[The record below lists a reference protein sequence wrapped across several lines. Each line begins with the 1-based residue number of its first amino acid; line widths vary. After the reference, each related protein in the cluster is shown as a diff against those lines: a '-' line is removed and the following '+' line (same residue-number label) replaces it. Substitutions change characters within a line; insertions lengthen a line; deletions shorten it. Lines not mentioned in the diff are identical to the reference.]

1 MSIILKN
8 YELWTSSVFDKK
20 TISNVID
27 LKEKNPVDFEDS
39 FYKELEFGTGGMR
52 GIMGEGPNRVNKYTF
67 GKTTQGICNFL
78 KKESNEKNISVVIG
92 YDCRNNGKEL
102 QQTVS
107 NIFSSNGIKI
117 YTFDSIQPTPLVS
130 FAVRELNCN
139 CGIVLTAS
147 HNPPEYNG
155 YKVYWKDGGQIV
167 PPIDKK
173 LISEINKIKYSEIKF
188 EKEESLIEILDKGV
202 EKNYLKK
209 SLLYNNSI
217 ISNSNP
223 KKLNIVF
230 TSLHGTSYKLLPK
243 LLKKSG
249 FSNIKYVKEQMIPD
263 GNFSNVNSSNPEDE
277 SSLKEAIEIAKN
289 NNSDLVLGT
298 DPDADRFGIAVKNYN
313 GKFVHI
319 NGNQTMVVLT
329 DYLLSKLSKEKAKSF
344 IASTVVSTPM
354 MSKIAKKNSIKIMLS
369 LTGFKWIG
377 KMINDYPELEYICGG
392 EESFG
397 FLAGNHVRDKDAI
410 TSALIL
416 SELCNELKNK
426 NSSFYDRL
434 IECYI
439 NYGFFKEKLIT
450 EIAKG
455 KKGAKEIDDKI
466 NSFRKNPPK
475 LLDNSSVVKIYD
487 YKKSLLTKTKNN
499 NLSQIKLPKSNLLIF
514 ESSDGTRVAVRPSGT
529 EPKIKYYFSVNTKLN
544 SKGDFNFKNDFL
556 NKKINSLIKQFI

>member
-20 TISNVID
+20 TISNVVD

-117 YTFDSIQPTPLVS
+117 YTFDSIQPTPLIS

-155 YKVYWKDGGQIV
+155 YKVYWEDGGQIV

-173 LISEINKIKYSEIKF
+173 LISEINKIKYSEIQF

>member
-52 GIMGEGPNRVNKYTF
+52 GIMGDGPNRVNKYTF

-117 YTFDSIQPTPLVS
+117 YTFDSIQPTPLIS

-173 LISEINKIKYSEIKF
+173 LISEINKIKYSEIQF

-249 FSNIKYVKEQMIPD
+249 FSNIKYVTEQMIPD

-298 DPDADRFGIAVKNYN
+298 DPDADRFGIAVKNYD

-455 KKGAKEIDDKI
+455 KKGVKEIDDKI

>member
-8 YELWTSSVFDKK
+8 YELWTSSFFDKK

-27 LKEKNPVDFEDS
+27 LKEKNPLDFEDS

-117 YTFDSIQPTPLVS
+117 YTFDSIQPTPLIS

-173 LISEINKIKYSEIKF
+173 LISEINKIKYSEIQF

-202 EKNYLKK
+202 EKNYLRK

-544 SKGDFNFKNDFL
+544 SKGDFTFKNDFL

>member
-20 TISNVID
+20 TISNVVD

-52 GIMGEGPNRVNKYTF
+52 GIMGDGPNRVNKYTF

-117 YTFDSIQPTPLVS
+117 YTFDSIQPTPLIS

-155 YKVYWKDGGQIV
+155 YKVYWEDGGQIV

-173 LISEINKIKYSEIKF
+173 LISEINKIKYSEIQF

-202 EKNYLKK
+202 EKNYLRK

-263 GNFSNVNSSNPEDE
+263 GNFSNVNSTNPEDE

-298 DPDADRFGIAVKNYN
+298 DPDADRFGIAVKNYD

-319 NGNQTMVVLT
+319 NGNQTMAVLT

>member
-117 YTFDSIQPTPLVS
+117 YTFDSIQPTPLIS

-173 LISEINKIKYSEIKF
+173 LISEINKIKYSEIQF

-209 SLLYNNSI
+209 SLSYNNSI

-277 SSLKEAIEIAKN
+277 SSLKEAIEIAKK

>member
-117 YTFDSIQPTPLVS
+117 YTFDSIQPTPLIS

-173 LISEINKIKYSEIKF
+173 LISEINKIKYSEIQF

-298 DPDADRFGIAVKNYN
+298 DPDADRFGIAVKNNN

-475 LLDNSSVVKIYD
+475 LLDNSLVVKIYD

>member
-117 YTFDSIQPTPLVS
+117 YTFDSIQPTPLIS

-173 LISEINKIKYSEIKF
+173 LISEINKIKYSEIQF

-319 NGNQTMVVLT
+319 NGNQTMAVLT

>member
-52 GIMGEGPNRVNKYTF
+52 GIMGDGPNRVNKYTF

-117 YTFDSIQPTPLVS
+117 YTFDSIQPTPLIS

-155 YKVYWKDGGQIV
+155 YKVYWEDGGQIV

-173 LISEINKIKYSEIKF
+173 LISEINKVKYSEIQF
-188 EKEESLIEILDKGV
+188 EKEESLIVILDKGV

-298 DPDADRFGIAVKNYN
+298 DPDADRFGIAVKNYD

>member
-8 YELWTSSVFDKK
+8 YGLWTSSVFDKK
-20 TISNVID
+20 TISNVVD

-52 GIMGEGPNRVNKYTF
+52 GIMGDGPNRVNKYTF

-117 YTFDSIQPTPLVS
+117 YTFDSIQPTPLIS

-155 YKVYWKDGGQIV
+155 YKVYWEDGGQIV

-173 LISEINKIKYSEIKF
+173 LISEINKIKYSEIQF
-188 EKEESLIEILDKGV
+188 EKEDSLIEILDKGV

-263 GNFSNVNSSNPEDE
+263 GKFSNVNSSNPEDE

-298 DPDADRFGIAVKNYN
+298 DPDADRFGIAVKNYD

-329 DYLLSKLSKEKAKSF
+329 DYLLSKLSKEKTKSF

>member
-1 MSIILKN
+1 MSIIFKN

-117 YTFDSIQPTPLVS
+117 YTFDSIQPTPLIS

-173 LISEINKIKYSEIKF
+173 LISEINKIKYSEIQF

-217 ISNSNP
+217 ISNSNS

-377 KMINDYPELEYICGG
+377 KMINDYPELDYICGG

-455 KKGAKEIDDKI
+455 KKGAKGKRK
-466 NSFRKNPPK
+466 SFI
-475 LLDNSSVVKIYD
+475 S
-487 YKKSLLTKTKNN
+487 
-499 NLSQIKLPKSNLLIF
+499 
-514 ESSDGTRVAVRPSGT
+514 
-529 EPKIKYYFSVNTKLN
+529 
-544 SKGDFNFKNDFL
+544 
-556 NKKINSLIKQFI
+556 

>member
-117 YTFDSIQPTPLVS
+117 YTFDSIQPTPLIS

-173 LISEINKIKYSEIKF
+173 LISEINKIKYSEIQF

-544 SKGDFNFKNDFL
+544 SKVDFTFKNDFL

>member
-117 YTFDSIQPTPLVS
+117 YTFDSIQPTPLIS

-173 LISEINKIKYSEIKF
+173 LISEINKIKYSEIQF

-277 SSLKEAIEIAKN
+277 SSLKEAIEIAKK

>member
-117 YTFDSIQPTPLVS
+117 YTFDSIQPTPLIS

-173 LISEINKIKYSEIKF
+173 LISEINKIKYSEIQF

-377 KMINDYPELEYICGG
+377 KMINDYPELEYVCGG

-544 SKGDFNFKNDFL
+544 SKGNFNFKNDFL

>member
-117 YTFDSIQPTPLVS
+117 YTFDSIQPTPLIS

-173 LISEINKIKYSEIKF
+173 LISEINKIKYSEIQF

-439 NYGFFKEKLIT
+439 DYGFFKEKLIT

>member
-78 KKESNEKNISVVIG
+78 KKKSNEKNISVVIG

-117 YTFDSIQPTPLVS
+117 YTFDSIQPTPLIS

-173 LISEINKIKYSEIKF
+173 LISEINKIKYSEIQF
-188 EKEESLIEILDKGV
+188 EKEESLIEILDKVV

>member
-1 MSIILKN
+1 MSIIFKN

-52 GIMGEGPNRVNKYTF
+52 GIMGDGPNRVNKYTF

-117 YTFDSIQPTPLVS
+117 YTFDSIQPTPLIS

-173 LISEINKIKYSEIKF
+173 LISEINKIKYSEIQF

>member
-52 GIMGEGPNRVNKYTF
+52 GIMGDGPNRVNKYTF

-92 YDCRNNGKEL
+92 YDCRNNGREL

-117 YTFDSIQPTPLVS
+117 YTFDSIQPTPLIS

-155 YKVYWKDGGQIV
+155 YKVYWEDGGQIV

-173 LISEINKIKYSEIKF
+173 LISEINKIKYSEIQF

-298 DPDADRFGIAVKNYN
+298 DPDADRFGIAVKNYD

-377 KMINDYPELEYICGG
+377 KMINDYPELQYICGG

-455 KKGAKEIDDKI
+455 KKGVKEIDDKI

-487 YKKSLLTKTKNN
+487 YKKSLLTKTENK
-499 NLSQIKLPKSNLLIF
+499 NLSQIKLPKSNLIIF

-529 EPKIKYYFSVNTKLN
+529 EPKIKYYFSVNTELN
-544 SKGDFNFKNDFL
+544 SKADFNFKNDFL

>member
-52 GIMGEGPNRVNKYTF
+52 GIMGDGPNRVNKYTF

-117 YTFDSIQPTPLVS
+117 YTFDSIQPTPLIS

-155 YKVYWKDGGQIV
+155 YKVYWEDGGQIV

-173 LISEINKIKYSEIKF
+173 LISEINKVKYSEIQF
-188 EKEESLIEILDKGV
+188 EKEESLIVILDKGV
-202 EKNYLKK
+202 KKNYLKK

>member
-117 YTFDSIQPTPLVS
+117 YTFDSIQPTPLIS
-130 FAVRELNCN
+130 FAVRELNCD

-155 YKVYWKDGGQIV
+155 YKVYWEDGGQIV

-173 LISEINKIKYSEIKF
+173 LISEINKIKYSEIQF

-377 KMINDYPELEYICGG
+377 KMINDSPELEYICGG

>member
-117 YTFDSIQPTPLVS
+117 YTFDSIQPTPLIS

-173 LISEINKIKYSEIKF
+173 LISEINKIKYSEIQF

-209 SLLYNNSI
+209 SLSYNNSI

-319 NGNQTMVVLT
+319 NGNQTMAVLT

>member
-117 YTFDSIQPTPLVS
+117 YTFDSIQPTPLIS

-173 LISEINKIKYSEIKF
+173 LISEINKIKYSEIQF

-298 DPDADRFGIAVKNYN
+298 DPDADRFGIAVKNYD

-319 NGNQTMVVLT
+319 NGNQTMAVLT

>member
-8 YELWTSSVFDKK
+8 YELWTSSIFDKK

-52 GIMGEGPNRVNKYTF
+52 GIMGDGPNRVNKYTF

-117 YTFDSIQPTPLVS
+117 YTFDSIQPTPLIS

-173 LISEINKIKYSEIKF
+173 LISEINKIKYSEIQF

>member
-117 YTFDSIQPTPLVS
+117 YTFDSIQPTPLIS

-173 LISEINKIKYSEIKF
+173 LISEINKIKYSEIQF

-249 FSNIKYVKEQMIPD
+249 FSNIKYVTEQMIPD

-466 NSFRKNPPK
+466 NSFRKIPPK

>member
-117 YTFDSIQPTPLVS
+117 YTFDSIQPTPLIS

-155 YKVYWKDGGQIV
+155 YKVYWEDGGQIV

-173 LISEINKIKYSEIKF
+173 LISEINKIKYSEIQF

-298 DPDADRFGIAVKNYN
+298 DPDADRFGIAVKNYD

-319 NGNQTMVVLT
+319 NGNQTMAVLT

>member
-20 TISNVID
+20 TISNVVD

-52 GIMGEGPNRVNKYTF
+52 GIMGDGPNRVNKYTF

-92 YDCRNNGKEL
+92 YDCRNNGKQL

-117 YTFDSIQPTPLVS
+117 YTFDSIQPTPLIS

-155 YKVYWKDGGQIV
+155 YKVYWEDGGQIV

-173 LISEINKIKYSEIKF
+173 LISEINKIKYSEIQF

-298 DPDADRFGIAVKNYN
+298 DPDADRFGIAVKNYD

-455 KKGAKEIDDKI
+455 KKGAKEIDDKK

-487 YKKSLLTKTKNN
+487 YKKSLLNKTKNN
-499 NLSQIKLPKSNLLIF
+499 HLSQIKLPKSNLLIF

-529 EPKIKYYFSVNTKLN
+529 EPKIKFYFSVNTKLN
-544 SKGDFNFKNDFL
+544 SKEDFNFKNDFL
-556 NKKINSLIKQFI
+556 NKKINSLIKKFI

>member
-117 YTFDSIQPTPLVS
+117 YTFDSIQPTPLIS

-173 LISEINKIKYSEIKF
+173 LISEINKIKYSEIQF

-544 SKGDFNFKNDFL
+544 SKGDFNFKNHFL

>member
-52 GIMGEGPNRVNKYTF
+52 GIMGDGPNRVNKYTF

-92 YDCRNNGKEL
+92 YDCRNNGREL

-117 YTFDSIQPTPLVS
+117 YTFDSIQPTPLIS

-155 YKVYWKDGGQIV
+155 YKVYWEDGGQIV

-173 LISEINKIKYSEIKF
+173 LISEINKIKYSEIQF

-249 FSNIKYVKEQMIPD
+249 FSNIKYVTEQMIPD

-298 DPDADRFGIAVKNYN
+298 DPDADRFGIAVKNYD

>member
-20 TISNVID
+20 TISNVVD

-117 YTFDSIQPTPLVS
+117 YTFDSIQPTPLIS

-173 LISEINKIKYSEIKF
+173 LISEINKIKYSEIQF

-209 SLLYNNSI
+209 SLSYNNSI

-544 SKGDFNFKNDFL
+544 SKGDFTFKNDFL

>member
-20 TISNVID
+20 TISNVVD

-52 GIMGEGPNRVNKYTF
+52 GIMGDGPNRVNKYTF

-117 YTFDSIQPTPLVS
+117 YTFDSIQPTPLIS

-173 LISEINKIKYSEIKF
+173 LISEINKIKYSEIQF

-202 EKNYLKK
+202 EKNYLRK

-298 DPDADRFGIAVKNYN
+298 DPDADRFGIAVKNYD

-319 NGNQTMVVLT
+319 NGNQTMAVLT

>member
-52 GIMGEGPNRVNKYTF
+52 GIMGDGPNRVNKYTF

-117 YTFDSIQPTPLVS
+117 YTFDSIQPTPLIS

-173 LISEINKIKYSEIKF
+173 LISEINKIKYSEIQF

-230 TSLHGTSYKLLPK
+230 TSLHGTSYKLIPK

-249 FSNIKYVKEQMIPD
+249 FSNIKYVTEQMIPD

-298 DPDADRFGIAVKNYN
+298 DPDADRFGIAVKNYD

-455 KKGAKEIDDKI
+455 KKGVKEIDDKI

-487 YKKSLLTKTKNN
+487 YKKSLLTKTENK

>member
-20 TISNVID
+20 TISNVVD

-52 GIMGEGPNRVNKYTF
+52 GIMGDGPNRVNKYTF

-117 YTFDSIQPTPLVS
+117 YTFDSIQPTPLIS

-155 YKVYWKDGGQIV
+155 YKVYWEDGGQIV

-173 LISEINKIKYSEIKF
+173 LISEINKIKYSEIQF